1 MRHATVRSQLTPVTT
16 PTRTWSVNR
25 RYNDFVA
32 LDAELRASTGKEPP
46 QPLPPKHWFKRTLH
60 DEEVSRLPPCQ

>member
-1 MRHATVRSQLTPVTT
+1 M
-16 PTRTWSVNR
+16 NR

-60 DEEVSRLPPCQ
+60 DEEVSHQFVAAILTFRRSAHVGYSWSSTSA